1 MNMNRKTFLRR
12 LNRRLSALPAAER
25 SRSTAYYAE
34 MIDDRIEAGV
44 AEEEAV
50 AQLGDVNEIAAQILQ
65 ESGAE
70 PRRRIGALEIALLVL
85 GSPVWL
91 MVLVALGVALL
102 AIYLAI
108 WSAIAAVFAVDI
120 SLAAAALA
128 LLAAIFSGFA
138 EPAAALLLSLG
149 TALLLAGLA
158 ILGWFAALAVART
171 LAHLSGCVGRW
182 AVSRFKRSGGRLEK

>member
-91 MVLVALGVALL
+91 TVLAALGVALL
-102 AIYLAI
+102 AIYIAI

-138 EPAAALLLSLG
+138 GPTAALLLSLG
-149 TALLLAGLA
+149 AALLLAGLA
-158 ILGWFAALAVART
+158 ILGWFAALFVARM
-171 LAHLSGCVGRW
+171 LVRLSGRVGRW
-182 AVSRFKRSGGRLEK
+182 AVSGFKRGEGRLAK

>member
-1 MNMNRKTFLRR
+1 MNMNKKMFLRR
-12 LNRRLSALPAAER
+12 LSRRLAALPAAER
-25 SRSTAYYAE
+25 RRSAAYYAE
-34 MIDDRIEAGV
+34 MIDDRIEAGM
-44 AEEEAV
+44 AEEAV
-50 AQLGDVNEIAAQILQ
+50 VAELGDVNEIAAQILQ
-65 ESGAE
+65 ESGVQ

-91 MVLVALGVALL
+91 TVLAALGVALL

-108 WSAIAAVFAVDI
+108 WSVIAAVFAVDI

-149 TALLLAGLA
+149 AALLLAGLA

-182 AVSRFKRSGGRLEK
+182 AVSRFKRSGGRLTK

>member
-1 MNMNRKTFLRR
+1 MNKKMFLRR
-12 LNRRLSALPAAER
+12 LSRRLAALPAAER
-25 SRSTAYYAE
+25 RRSAAYYAE
-34 MIDDRIEAGV
+34 MIDDRIEAGM
-44 AEEEAV
+44 AEEAV
-50 AQLGDVNEIAAQILQ
+50 VAELGDVNEIAAQILQ
-65 ESGAE
+65 ESGVQ
-70 PRRRIGALEIALLVL
+70 PRRRIGVLEIALLVL

-91 MVLVALGVALL
+91 TVLAALGVALL
-102 AIYLAI
+102 AIYIAI

-138 EPAAALLLSLG
+138 GPTAALLLSLG
-149 TALLLAGLA
+149 AALLLAGLA
-158 ILGWFAALAVART
+158 ILGWFAALFVART